1 MKQRFYQ
8 CKTCG
13 NIVTKVKDSGMEVA
27 CCGETME
34 EMIPGSVDA
43 AHEKHVPVWT
53 VLAGQVQVSVG
64 AAAHPMAPEHFIVWI
79 ALQTRQGFQCKM
91 LHSGEKPEACFALY
105 PGDEVEA
112 VYAYCNLHG
121 LWEA

>member
-27 CCGETME
+27 CCGEAMTE
-34 EMIPGSVDA
+34 LIPGSVDA

-53 VLAGQVQVSVG
+53 VRAGLVHVSVG
-64 AAAHPMAPEHFIVWI
+64 AAAHPMASEHFIVWI
-79 ALQTRQGFQCKM
+79 ALQTRQGFQCKR

-105 PGDEVEA
+105 TGDEVEA